1 MPCRFHMEPAEK
13 DGSTQ
18 VCLDH
23 CPTLLHIAIAE
34 AELLAPLHEIMP
46 QYASSEP
53 VVQFLAVLEE
63 NTEHCLALTLNVNS
77 WKLVVSAQKDAGRM
91 RSSKCKVWNQS

>member
-1 MPCRFHMEPAEK
+1 MPCCFHMEPAEK

-34 AELLAPLHEIMP
+34 SELLATLHEIMP
-46 QYASSEP
+46 QY
-53 VVQFLAVLEE
+53 
-63 NTEHCLALTLNVNS
+63 
-77 WKLVVSAQKDAGRM
+77 LVRKSFVSMIYEGSVTTRGFK
-91 RSSKCKVWNQS
+91 

>member
-18 VCLDH
+18 VCLDQ
-23 CPTLLHIAIAE
+23 CPTLLHIAKV
-34 AELLAPLHEIMP
+34 ELLASLHEIMP
-46 QYASSEP
+46 RYASSEP
-53 VVQFLAVLEE
+53 VVQVLAVLEE